1 MKPTNAAAV
10 LIADKLH
17 LFRTSRSFVF
27 AERISQLAGM
37 RDRALLKEIAELDQM
52 LADPNKLAVWAASN
66 GNARL
71 RDLLDELASSKI
83 YLIARSSSQITNA
96 LKLQLAE
103 PTAYSELALLL
114 RRSLEPEPIPFWDDN
129 LEMALRANPY
139 LGTEQPSVDVI
150 VPVYGT
156 WAYLNT
162 AIIALAR
169 TVEVTFNLILVDD
182 KSPEPV
188 PTWLEHIPG
197 VTVLRREANGGFAE
211 ACNTGARHARAPK
224 LLLLNMDVQVQ
235 PDTVQHLMNRLDSS
249 VDIGIVGGKLCYP
262 NGMLQEAGGLVDA
275 GGVVANLGYQQD
287 PWHPDFNFV
296 RPVDYVSGALLMT
309 RTELY
314 HELGGL
320 STEFGSGYFE
330 DTDLCMRV
338 RQLGHR
344 VLYEPRA
351 QAMHAGGGS
360 FSEENKATLMSQNSA
375 LFFRKW
381 ESELQLSPRL
391 RSQRRST
398 RPRVLVVDSTVPVP
412 NRDSGSTDTFMLIRA
427 LRELD
432 VDVAMYPI
440 ESSELDGVGAQELQ
454 GLGVEVLYHP
464 YVDSPASAIKC
475 IEPVDCIFLL
485 RYPAGGRHIDAF
497 RQAAPRAKIIFIPVD
512 LHYLRQSRGLSLG
525 LLNISDKDVL
535 DMRSRELGAAE
546 SADEVWVLG
555 ENEANVLHAELPNQK
570 IRIVPFF
577 RSPPTASAAV
587 LSFDGRAD
595 IGFIGNFEHPPNVD
609 AVSWFI
615 ETIWREILAE
625 EPDLKLVIAGSNISR
640 APRDI
645 WCQVDNV
652 EVVGWVPSEYDFLKT
667 KLLSIAPLR
676 FGAGIKGKVAS
687 SLLVGT
693 PCVGTRVAFEGM
705 NLSDDQVVVADDP
718 EETVAAVLGILRNRE
733 RWSQLSKHGFER
745 SRALWSYSVGH
756 ERLRAIL
763 NEMKL
768 LPATGV
774 DGSEAR

>member
-10 LIADKLH
+10 LIADRLH

-27 AERISQLAGM
+27 AERISELTGI
-37 RDRALLKEIAELDQM
+37 RDRALLREIAQLDQT
-52 LADPNKLAVWAASN
+52 LADPNELARWAVSN

-71 RDLLDELASSKI
+71 RDLLEELASSKA
-83 YLIARSSSQITNA
+83 YLVARSSSQIVNA
-96 LKLQLAE
+96 LKFQLAE
-103 PTAYSELALLL
+103 PTAYSELVLLL
-114 RRSLEPEPIPFWDDN
+114 RRSLNPEPIPFWDDN

-139 LGTEQPSVDVI
+139 LGTEHPSVDII

-169 TVEVTFNLILVDD
+169 TVSVSFHLILVDD
-182 KSPEPV
+182 QSPEPV
-188 PTWLEHIPG
+188 PTWLERIAG
-197 VTVLRREANGGFAE
+197 VSVLRRATNGGFAE
-211 ACNTGARHARAPK
+211 ACNTGARQARTPR

-235 PDTVQHLMNRLDSS
+235 PDTVQHLVNRLDSS

-262 NGMLQEAGGLVDA
+262 NGMLQEAGGLLDA
-275 GGVVANLGYQQD
+275 GGVVANLGHQQD

-296 RPVDYVSGALLMT
+296 RLVDYVSGALLIT

-320 STEFGSGYFE
+320 SNEFGTGYFE

-338 RQLGHR
+338 RQLGYHI
-344 VLYEPRA
+344 LYEPRA

-360 FSEENKATLMSQNSA
+360 FSEESKATLMSRNSS

-381 ESELQLSPRL
+381 ESELKLSPRL

-412 NRDSGSTDTFMLIRA
+412 DRDSGSADTFMMIRA
-427 LRELD
+427 LREFD
-432 VDVAMYPI
+432 IDVAMYPI
-440 ESSELDGVGAQELQ
+440 ESSELDGVGAQRLQ

-464 YVDSPASAIKC
+464 YIDHPADAVKC
-475 IEPVDCIFLL
+475 IEPVDWIFLF

-497 RQAAPRAKIIFIPVD
+497 RQAAPQAKIIFLPVD
-512 LHYLRQSRGLSLG
+512 LHYLRQSRGSSLG
-525 LLNISDKDVL
+525 LLSISDKELL
-535 DMRSRELGAAE
+535 DMRSKELGAAE

-555 ENEANVLHAELPNQK
+555 ENEANVLHNELPNQK

-577 RSPPTASAAV
+577 RSPPAASAA
-587 LSFDGRAD
+587 LSSFDGRAD

-615 ETIWREILAE
+615 DMTWRKILAE

-640 APRDI
+640 APRDL
-645 WCQVDNV
+645 WCQVENV

-667 KLLSIAPLR
+667 KVLSLAPLR

-693 PCVGTRVAFEGM
+693 PCVGTSVAFEGM
-705 NLSDDQVVVADDP
+705 NLSDHQVVVADDP
-718 EETVAAVLGILRNRE
+718 EEMASAVLGILRSRE
-733 RWSQLSKHGFER
+733 HWSQLSKNGLER
-745 SRALWSYSVGH
+745 AQALWSYSAGQ

-763 NEMKL
+763 NDLKL
-768 LPATGV
+768 LPMVGV
-774 DGSEAR
+774 DGREVR